1 MGNIQTFTREMYQ
14 YLHRWKMSPATY
26 SHTVLYLNL
35 SFLCTLS
42 YVMQQI
48 LLNFLFMGN
57 ILQKLNITRQFW
69 AKSLTLYL
77 CAKFCIHA
85 QVCSKENY
93 LFCRNAQFCAK
104 LASYW
109 CKNDAKFGAIK
120 SISCKMQNCCA
131 RESAVSRKPYK
142 QVNPDLAINLT
153 G

>member
-1 MGNIQTFTREMYQ
+1 
-14 YLHRWKMSPATY
+14 MSSATY
-26 SHTVLYLNL
+26 SHHTVLYLNL

-57 ILQKLNITRQFW
+57 ILQKLNLTRQFW

-109 CKNDAKFGAIK
+109 CKNDAKFGAVKSSHAKCKTVAQENLLFLENPINRWTLTLLLTLLDRYQSIK
-120 SISCKMQNCCA
+120 
-131 RESAVSRKPYK
+131 
-142 QVNPDLAINLT
+142 
-153 G
+153 